1 MTITRELLTRLAE
14 ADTPTVCNA
23 LELVVPER
31 RAKGFTTRPFVVAFP
46 TLAPIVGVARTATI
60 RAREPSSRAPAE
72 AKALRLDYYRYV
84 AAEVLPTVAVIQDLD
99 DPPGFGAFWGEVNS
113 AVHKGLGCL
122 GCITNGSIRD
132 LDLLATGFQ
141 LLAGSVGPSH
151 AWVHLEAFGCD
162 VEVHGMTVRHGDLVH
177 AGLGVGPPL
186 PDVDAGVGLPHA
198 ERGHGDGRFGGELQC
213 HRVGEVL
220 PHQAEIQVGAN
231 RRRCHVHTVP
241 SSPDNPDQRPPRAA
255 ARVSVVCERR
265 PQNGSPNNNRRA
277 SDAILKA

>member
-1 MTITRELLTRLAE
+1 MTLTRDLLARLGQ

-60 RAREPSSRAPAE
+60 RAREPSWRAPAE

-84 AAEVLPTVAVIQDLD
+84 AAEALPTVAVIQDLD

-132 LDLLATGFQ
+132 LDLLAPGFQ

-151 AWVHLEAFGCD
+151 AWVHIEAFGCD

-177 AGLGVGPPL
+177 ADRHGAVVIPVEAAPRL
-186 PDVDAGVGLPHA
+186 PEAIELC
-198 ERGHGDGRFGGELQC
+198 GRREAPIL
-213 HRVGEVL
+213 
-220 PHQAEIQVGAN
+220 
-231 RRRCHVHTVP
+231 
-241 SSPDNPDQRPPRAA
+241 AA
-255 ARVSVVCERR
+255 ARAPGFTVEKL
-265 PQNGSPNNNRRA
+265 A
-277 SDAILKA
+277 AAWAEAEDIH

>member
-1 MTITRELLTRLAE
+1 MTITPELLARLAA

-46 TLAPIVGVARTATI
+46 ALAPIVGVARTATI

-84 AAEVLPTVAVIQDLD
+84 AAEALPTVAVIQDLD

-132 LDLLATGFQ
+132 LDLLAPGFQ

-151 AWVHLEAFGCD
+151 AWVHIEAFGCD

-177 AGLGVGPPL
+177 ADRHGAVVIPAEAASRL
-186 PDVDAGVGLPHA
+186 PEAIELC
-198 ERGHGDGRFGGELQC
+198 GRREAPIL
-213 HRVGEVL
+213 
-220 PHQAEIQVGAN
+220 
-231 RRRCHVHTVP
+231 
-241 SSPDNPDQRPPRAA
+241 AA
-255 ARVSVVCERR
+255 ARAPGFTVEKL
-265 PQNGSPNNNRRA
+265 A
-277 SDAILKA
+277 AAWAEAEDIH

>member
-46 TLAPIVGVARTATI
+46 TLAPIVGLARTATI

-72 AKALRLDYYRYV
+72 AKALRLDYHRYV
-84 AAEVLPTVAVIQDLD
+84 AADALPTVAVIQDLD

-132 LDLLATGFQ
+132 LDLLAPGFQ

-177 AGLGVGPPL
+177 ADRHGAVVIPAEAASRL
-186 PDVDAGVGLPHA
+186 PEAIELC
-198 ERGHGDGRFGGELQC
+198 GRREAPIL
-213 HRVGEVL
+213 
-220 PHQAEIQVGAN
+220 
-231 RRRCHVHTVP
+231 
-241 SSPDNPDQRPPRAA
+241 AA
-255 ARVSVVCERR
+255 ARAPGFTVEKL
-265 PQNGSPNNNRRA
+265 A
-277 SDAILKA
+277 AAWAEAEDIH

>member
-1 MTITRELLTRLAE
+1 MTLSRDLLARLAQ

-23 LELVVPER
+23 LELLVPER

-46 TLAPIVGVARTATI
+46 TLAPIVGLARTATI

-84 AAEVLPTVAVIQDLD
+84 AADALPTVAVIQDLD

-132 LDLLATGFQ
+132 LDLLAPGFQ

-177 AGLGVGPPL
+177 ADRHGAVVIPAEAASRL
-186 PDVDAGVGLPHA
+186 PEAIELC
-198 ERGHGDGRFGGELQC
+198 GRREAPIL
-213 HRVGEVL
+213 
-220 PHQAEIQVGAN
+220 
-231 RRRCHVHTVP
+231 
-241 SSPDNPDQRPPRAA
+241 AA
-255 ARVSVVCERR
+255 ARAPGFTVEKL
-265 PQNGSPNNNRRA
+265 A
-277 SDAILKA
+277 AAWAEAEDIH

>member
-1 MTITRELLTRLAE
+1 MTITRELLARLAE

-84 AAEVLPTVAVIQDLD
+84 AADALPTVAVIQDLD

-132 LDLLATGFQ
+132 LDLLAPGFQ

-151 AWVHLEAFGCD
+151 AWVHIEAFGCD
-162 VEVHGMTVRHGDLVH
+162 VEVHGMTVRHGDLIH
-177 AGLGVGPPL
+177 ADRHGAVVIPAEAAPRL
-186 PDVDAGVGLPHA
+186 PEAIELC
-198 ERGHGDGRFGGELQC
+198 GRREAPIL
-213 HRVGEVL
+213 
-220 PHQAEIQVGAN
+220 
-231 RRRCHVHTVP
+231 
-241 SSPDNPDQRPPRAA
+241 AA
-255 ARVSVVCERR
+255 ARAPGFTVEKL
-265 PQNGSPNNNRRA
+265 A
-277 SDAILKA
+277 AAWAEAEDIH

>member
-84 AAEVLPTVAVIQDLD
+84 AADALPTVVVIQDLD

-132 LDLLATGFQ
+132 LDLLAPGFQ

-162 VEVHGMTVRHGDLVH
+162 VEVHGMTVRHGDLIH
-177 AGLGVGPPL
+177 ADRHGAVVIPAEAASRL
-186 PDVDAGVGLPHA
+186 PEAIELC
-198 ERGHGDGRFGGELQC
+198 GRREAPIL
-213 HRVGEVL
+213 
-220 PHQAEIQVGAN
+220 
-231 RRRCHVHTVP
+231 
-241 SSPDNPDQRPPRAA
+241 AA
-255 ARVSVVCERR
+255 ARAPGFTVEKL
-265 PQNGSPNNNRRA
+265 A
-277 SDAILKA
+277 AAWAEAEDIH

>member
-1 MTITRELLTRLAE
+1 MTITPELLARLAA

-46 TLAPIVGVARTATI
+46 TLAPIVGLARTATI

-84 AAEVLPTVAVIQDLD
+84 AAEALPTVAVIQDLD

-132 LDLLATGFQ
+132 LDLLAPGFQ

-151 AWVHLEAFGCD
+151 AWVHIEAFGCD

-177 AGLGVGPPL
+177 ADRHGAVVIPAEAASRL
-186 PDVDAGVGLPHA
+186 PEAIELC
-198 ERGHGDGRFGGELQC
+198 GRREAPIL
-213 HRVGEVL
+213 
-220 PHQAEIQVGAN
+220 
-231 RRRCHVHTVP
+231 
-241 SSPDNPDQRPPRAA
+241 AA
-255 ARVSVVCERR
+255 ARAPGFTVEKL
-265 PQNGSPNNNRRA
+265 A
-277 SDAILKA
+277 AAWAEAEDIH

>member
-1 MTITRELLTRLAE
+1 VTLSRDLLARLAQ

-23 LELVVPER
+23 LELLVPER

-46 TLAPIVGVARTATI
+46 TLAPIVGLARTATI

-84 AAEVLPTVAVIQDLD
+84 AADALPTVVVIQDLD

-113 AVHKGLGCL
+113 AVHKGLGCS

-132 LDLLATGFQ
+132 LDLLAPGFQ

-151 AWVHLEAFGCD
+151 AWVHVEAFGCD

-177 AGLGVGPPL
+177 ADRHGAVVIPAEAAPRL
-186 PDVDAGVGLPHA
+186 PEAIELC
-198 ERGHGDGRFGGELQC
+198 GRREAPIL
-213 HRVGEVL
+213 
-220 PHQAEIQVGAN
+220 
-231 RRRCHVHTVP
+231 
-241 SSPDNPDQRPPRAA
+241 AA
-255 ARVSVVCERR
+255 ARAPGFTVEKL
-265 PQNGSPNNNRRA
+265 A
-277 SDAILKA
+277 AAWAEAEDIH

>member
-1 MTITRELLTRLAE
+1 MTITRELLARLAE

-84 AAEVLPTVAVIQDLD
+84 AADALPTVAVIQDLD

-132 LDLLATGFQ
+132 LDLLAPAFQ

-151 AWVHLEAFGCD
+151 AWVHIEAFGCD
-162 VEVHGMTVRHGDLVH
+162 VEVHGMTVRHGDLIH
-177 AGLGVGPPL
+177 ADRHGAVVIPAEAASRL
-186 PDVDAGVGLPHA
+186 PEAIELC
-198 ERGHGDGRFGGELQC
+198 GRREAPIL
-213 HRVGEVL
+213 
-220 PHQAEIQVGAN
+220 
-231 RRRCHVHTVP
+231 
-241 SSPDNPDQRPPRAA
+241 AA
-255 ARVSVVCERR
+255 ARAPGFTVEKL
-265 PQNGSPNNNRRA
+265 A
-277 SDAILKA
+277 AAWAEAEDIH

>member
-60 RAREPSSRAPAE
+60 RAREPSWRAPAE

-84 AAEVLPTVAVIQDLD
+84 AAEALPTVAVIQDLD

-132 LDLLATGFQ
+132 LDLLAPGFQ

-151 AWVHLEAFGCD
+151 AWVHVEAFGCD

-177 AGLGVGPPL
+177 ADRHGAVVIPAEAASRL
-186 PDVDAGVGLPHA
+186 PEAIELC
-198 ERGHGDGRFGGELQC
+198 GRREAPIL
-213 HRVGEVL
+213 
-220 PHQAEIQVGAN
+220 
-231 RRRCHVHTVP
+231 
-241 SSPDNPDQRPPRAA
+241 AA
-255 ARVSVVCERR
+255 ARAPGFTVEKL
-265 PQNGSPNNNRRA
+265 A
-277 SDAILKA
+277 AAWAEAEDIH